1 MDISYATVAAISD
14 EIKSNPATANST
26 ALRLAAGK
34 FASGR
39 VDETQKKT
47 FAPERAIHPYDVP
60 EYQLVNERLVLLT
73 QRPLLEVESVT
84 LPDDST
90 LSAGT
95 DYALWPRY
103 RTPRTGLLLST
114 SVDTDSFEPDTGLN
128 AALRID
134 GLWGWHSDY
143 DRAWINATTLSAG
156 VNDTVTVLPVTSA
169 AALSEGMLLRLA
181 DEYVGVVSITGNN
194 VTVKRGIRGT
204 TAAAHLADVTVAYFT
219 PEDTIARAVQRWA
232 AMLVTR
238 LGAFEQVQFELNGI
252 VQFPPNM
259 PPDVAAMLDNAPWNP
274 TYIRRGIGIYRAV
287 Q

>member
-1 MDISYATVAAISD
+1 MDISYASAASIRA
-14 EIKSNPATANST
+14 EIKSNTATSASI
-26 ALRLAAGK
+26 ALALAAGT

-39 VDETQKKT
+39 IDETQKMT

-90 LSAGT
+90 LVLDT

-103 RTPRTGLLLST
+103 RTPRTGLVLST
-114 SVDTDSFEPDTGLN
+114 VVDTADLEPLAALN
-128 AALRID
+128 ASLRID

-143 DRAWINATTLSAG
+143 TRAWTSVTTLSAA
-156 VNDTVTVLPVTSA
+156 VNDSVTVLPVVSA
-169 AALSEGMLLRLA
+169 ALLSEGQLLRLE
-181 DEYVGVVSITGNN
+181 DEYVGIVSIDTLN

-204 TAAAHLADVTVAYFT
+204 TAASHIISTPVALYS
-219 PEDTIARAVQRWA
+219 PEDTVERAVQRWA
-232 AMLVTR
+232 AMLVIR
-238 LGAFEQVQFELNGI
+238 LGAFEQVQFETMGI

-259 PPDVAAMLDNAPWNP
+259 PPDVAAMLDNAPWVP
-274 TYIRRGIGIYRAV
+274 TYLRRGQGIYRAV
-287 Q
+287 S